1 MIMPLAL
8 IVCHCGISYLSDS
21 CWKLHPVAFASQC
34 EIHAVKFVIGRFIP
48 QWLSI
53 GCVLG

>member
-1 MIMPLAL
+1 MPLAL